1 MDKSL
6 TWKDFYG
13 IEVVD
18 GKYKVADIND
28 FCYISTHDTYEE
40 AEKTAKKYFEG
51 LKKIWS

>member
-1 MDKSL
+1 MDESL

-28 FCYISTHDTYEE
+28 FCYISTHDTYDE
-40 AEKTAKKYFEG
+40 AEETAKKYFEG
-51 LKKIWS
+51 LKEIWE